1 MSRWGLGP
9 WGQGVLLSLH
19 PRLSVGGRVSRWV
32 SQHCPRTLVPST
44 LPPKTHRKYL
54 NTPHLRYSCLTP
66 SSSSEGTLMSVVRR
80 VVVFPYVFCLCHF
93 LAFAASPASP
103 GSRG

>member
-32 SQHCPRTLVPST
+32 SQPCPRTLVTST

-54 NTPHLRYSCLTP
+54 HTPTSDTSVSLPAHHLKER
-66 SSSSEGTLMSVVRR
+66 
-80 VVVFPYVFCLCHF
+80 
-93 LAFAASPASP
+93 
-103 GSRG
+103 